1 MLTCNHTGPE
11 PDLEE
16 GILEGLSLELGRH
29 IVQGL
34 VPKVE
39 RHIVRALALTE
50 EHHIVRVL
58 NLEQALHIALELGP
72 VEEHLAVLAEGLH
85 TDPELNPMEVRHSQA
100 VDLEVERHSPE
111 VAAATVATTATLAA
125 VVAT

>member
-11 PDLEE
+11 PNLEE
-16 GILEGLSLELGRH
+16 GNLEGLGLELGRH

-39 RHIVRALALTE
+39 RHIVQALGPTE
-50 EHHIVRVL
+50 EHHIARVL
-58 NLEQALHIALELGP
+58 NLEQALHIALELDP
-72 VEEHLAVLAEGLH
+72 VEERLAVLAEGLH
-85 TDPELNPMEVRHSQA
+85 TDPELKPMEVRHNQA
-100 VDLEVERHSPE
+100 IDLEVERHSPE
-111 VAAATVATTATLAA
+111 VAAATATLAA